1 MTSATPRQRAVLAFI
16 TAFAAEHRAQPRL
29 VDIMKRFG
37 FKSTNAAYGH
47 VTALRRLGLLR
58 KLPGVTR
65 GIAPLAVP
73 AVPSVA
79 VPRHPSAFTAARY
92 ARSHHVTLAKAA
104 QLYAVPRADAFA
116 AYAELYPDQKRIA
129 V

>member
-29 VDIMKRFG
+29 VDIMKQFG

-47 VTALRRLGLLR
+47 VTALRRLGLIR
-58 KLPGVTR
+58 KLPKVAR

-73 AVPSVA
+73 EVPTIA
-79 VPRHPSAFTAARY
+79 VPRHPFASIAARH
-92 ARSHHVTLAKAA
+92 AHSHHVTLAKAA
-104 QLYAVPRADAFA
+104 QLYTVPRADAFA
-116 AYAELYPDQKRIA
+116 AYAELYPETPRIA